1 MRAKIESVGGFAPAD
16 TKAEVSR
23 ILPRRALRALISVA
37 PEYAAISCLVGL
49 IWWGIGGLLANQ
61 HANALEAAARDTTN
75 LVHAFEENTQRVIAG
90 ADQVLLSLRAA
101 YAQRGDGLVLT
112 DWVKQESA
120 PDWLTA
126 QIAIIGPTGMS
137 VASTASNRR
146 VSVADREHFTVQRDS
161 DSDQLFISRPVLGR
175 SSGRWTVQL
184 TRKIKREDGRFD
196 GIVVLS
202 IDCYQLSG
210 FYQSL
215 NLQQGFIELI
225 GLDGIVRARGPI
237 ESDSIGSLVT
247 GIPDDVLANKSGSI
261 RIPSGRDA
269 LTIAFRRLTTYPLV
283 VLVGFSDKSILANFR
298 HTRVVMVWSG
308 VATTILLVLVGS
320 VWIRQRKRTIRSQR
334 SLQVTLASMSQG
346 LVMIDAGGHVRVTNG
361 RALELLDLPK
371 QMMAQLG
378 DGRSKIR
385 QEAERTLIAA
395 LRKVHETRLRDTDD
409 VTTPILES
417 SISAI
422 PTGGEV
428 QTITDVTA
436 RHMADRRIR
445 HMALHD
451 HLTGLGNRVFFS
463 DEADYL
469 LDPTGTDGQR
479 FALLGMD
486 LNGFKNVNDTLGHEG
501 GDELLIEV
509 AKRLTAAVGPGD
521 LVARTGGDEFALLI
535 RLDAQKSDARDG
547 EAFAHAICAALKM
560 PFTIAGQEIKIGASI
575 GISHYPDDGLGRTE
589 LLRNADLA
597 LYAAKVD
604 RTTSVRRFEPGM
616 ADFARNKLQLEEELR
631 AAIGTDQLFL
641 EFQPQFR
648 TSSLAVVGFEA
659 LVRWNHPT
667 RGRLGPDAF
676 IPIAEETGLIVPLGR
691 QVLEQACRVAL
702 HWPENVHIAV
712 NLSPVQFRDPKIVQT
727 VETVLATTG
736 LPASRLELE
745 VTEGVLIADEQQA
758 LLTLSELRELG
769 VTLALDDFGTG
780 YASLS
785 YLRKFPFEQIKLDR
799 SFVQA
804 QVAEERSRHILR
816 AVLSL
821 SRSLHLSVV
830 AEGVETR
837 TQLHL
842 LRKQGC
848 HAVQG
853 FLVGRPMAQ
862 RDAENM
868 FPDWVAAS
876 MKLATSPARP
886 ENVTPL

>member
-1 MRAKIESVGGFAPAD
+1 M
-16 TKAEVSR
+16 
-23 ILPRRALRALISVA
+23 
-37 PEYAAISCLVGL
+37 
-49 IWWGIGGLLANQ
+49 IWWAIGSLLANQ
-61 HANALEAAARDTTN
+61 HTSALNAAIRDTTN
-75 LVHAFEENTQRVIAG
+75 LAHAFEENTQRAIAG

-101 YAQRGDGLVLT
+101 YARDGESLVLS
-112 DWVKQESA
+112 DWVKRESA

-137 VASTASNRR
+137 IASTASSRR
-146 VSVADREHFTVQRDS
+146 VSVADREHFIVQRDTEA
-161 DSDQLFISRPVLGR
+161 DELFISRPLVGR

-184 TRKIKREDGRFD
+184 TRKIKREDGGFG

-202 IDCYQLSG
+202 LDCYQLSG

-215 NLQQGFIELI
+215 NLQQGFIEVV

-237 ESDSIGSLVT
+237 EADRLGHRIKGALDS
-247 GIPDDVLANKSGSI
+247 VLAQNNGNL
-261 RIPSGRDA
+261 RLPDGRDA
-269 LTIAFRRLTTYPLV
+269 LTIAFRRLTNYPLV
-283 VLVGFSDKSILANFR
+283 VLVGFNDKAILADFR
-298 HTRVVMVWSG
+298 HTRSIMVWSG
-308 VATTILLVLVGS
+308 MVATVLLILIGS
-320 VWIRQRKRTIRSQR
+320 VWIRQRKRTIRSQA

-346 LVMIDAGGHVRVTNG
+346 LVMIDAGGHVRVSNG
-361 RALELLDLPK
+361 RALELLGLPLE
-371 QMMAQLG
+371 MMTQLG
-378 DGRSKIR
+378 DRRSMFR
-385 QEAERTLIAA
+385 QGAEQALIEA
-395 LRKVHETRLRDTDD
+395 LRKVHETSGRDVNDTI
-409 VTTPILES
+409 VPILES
-417 SISAI
+417 NISEI
-422 PTGGEV
+422 PAGGRI

-436 RHMADRRIR
+436 RHIADRRVR

-451 HLTGLGNRVFFS
+451 HLTGLGNRVLFS
-463 DEADYL
+463 DESDHL
-469 LDPTGTDGQR
+469 LKLAMAERSGVA
-479 FALLGMD
+479 FLCLD
-486 LNGFKNVNDTLGHEG
+486 LNGFKKINDTLGHEG
-501 GDELLIEV
+501 GDDLLIQV
-509 AKRLTAAVGPGD
+509 AHRLRAAVGPD
-521 LVARTGGDEFALLI
+521 NLVARIGGDEFAI
-535 RLDAQKSDARDG
+535 MTQFGADEADTKSG
-547 EAFAHAICAALKM
+547 EAVAHRITTALET
-560 PFTIAGQEIKIGASI
+560 PFTIGEHQVRIGASI
-575 GISHYPDDGLGRTE
+575 GVAHFPEDGQERAE

-597 LYAAKVD
+597 LYVAKAD
-604 RTTSVRRFEPGM
+604 PEKSVRRFAPDM
-616 ADFARNKLQLEEELR
+616 AASARDKQQLEEELR
-631 AAIGTDQLFL
+631 AAIGTTQLFL

-676 IPIAEETGLIVPLGR
+676 ISIAEETGLVVPLGR

-702 HWPENVHIAV
+702 HWPENVRIAV

-758 LLTLSELRELG
+758 LQTLSELRELG

-804 QVAEERSRHILR
+804 QVFEERSRHILR
-816 AVLSL
+816 AILSL

-853 FLVGRPMAQ
+853 FLVGRPMTQ
-862 RDAENM
+862 QDAENM
-868 FPDWVAAS
+868 FPDRIQPVLGINS
-876 MKLATSPARP
+876 RPACP
-886 ENVTPL
+886 QTVTPL